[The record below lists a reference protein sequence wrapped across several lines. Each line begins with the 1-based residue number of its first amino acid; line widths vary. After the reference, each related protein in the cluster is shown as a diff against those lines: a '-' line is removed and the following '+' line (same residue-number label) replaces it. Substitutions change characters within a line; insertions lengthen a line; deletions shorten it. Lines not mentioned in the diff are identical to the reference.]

1 MKKIKLLLVTL
12 TIIVLAIPSFK
23 DISRAA
29 QVTKINEPKGQI
41 SIDEGK
47 DAGFIFGA
55 KVCFFSTS
63 NKELIC
69 GKVLRTTD
77 SYAII
82 KIKNRRE
89 TKKIEIGAK
98 AMLHVEEESE
108 E

>member
-1 MKKIKLLLVTL
+1 MKKIKLFLVAL
-12 TIIVLAIPSFK
+12 TIITLATTPFI
-23 DISRAA
+23 DICRAA
-29 QVTKINEPKGQI
+29 QVTKINESKGQI
-41 SIDEGK
+41 FINEGK

-69 GKVLRTTD
+69 GKVLRTTA
-77 SYAII
+77 SYAIV

-89 TKKIEIGAK
+89 TKKIEVGAK

>member
-1 MKKIKLLLVTL
+1 MKKIKLFLAAL

-29 QVTKINEPKGQI
+29 QVTKINESKGQI
-41 SIDEGK
+41 FIDEGK

-69 GKVLRTTD
+69 GKVLRTTA
-77 SYAII
+77 SYAIV

-89 TKKIEIGAK
+89 TKKIEIGAE
-98 AMLHVEEESE
+98 AMLRVEEESE